1 MINHYLCSILIKSQP
16 YKKMKKKMFGMGI
29 TEILLIA
36 IVAVIALG
44 PEKLPDAMVKIAK
57 MFNSIKKGI
66 SDAKTTLDNELNIAE
81 LKEEANKFKAQI
93 EDTKSSLSIEN
104 KFDLGLD
111 DILKDDLEAS
121 KNDNEVEKIKEK
133 FAKVNEDK
141 AQKSKDEKFSLKN
154 SEEVK

>member
-1 MINHYLCSILIKSQP
+1 
-16 YKKMKKKMFGMGI
+16 MFGMGI

-57 MFNSIKKGI
+57 MFNSFKKGI

-141 AQKSKDEKFSLKN
+141 DQKSKDEKFSLKN

>member
-1 MINHYLCSILIKSQP
+1 
-16 YKKMKKKMFGMGI
+16 MFGMGI

-44 PEKLPDAMVKIAK
+44 PEKLPDAMVKIARL
-57 MFNSIKKGI
+57 FNSVKKGI
-66 SDAKTTLDNELNIAE
+66 NDAKTTLDNELNIKE

-104 KFDLGLD
+104 KFDLGID
-111 DILKDDLEAS
+111 DILKDDLKPE
-121 KNDNEVEKIKEK
+121 NEVEKIKGK

-141 AQKSKDEKFSLKN
+141 ALEKKEEKFSLKN
-154 SEEVK
+154 SEDIK

>member
-1 MINHYLCSILIKSQP
+1 
-16 YKKMKKKMFGMGI
+16 MFGMGI

-57 MFNSIKKGI
+57 IFNSVKKGI
-66 SDAKTTLDNELNIAE
+66 NDAKTTLDNELNIAE

-111 DILKDDLEAS
+111 DILKNDLEPLR
-121 KNDNEVEKIKEK
+121 NDNEVEKIKEK
-133 FAKVNEDK
+133 FAKVNENK
-141 AQKSKDEKFSLKN
+141 SQKSKDEKLSLKN

>member
-1 MINHYLCSILIKSQP
+1 
-16 YKKMKKKMFGMGI
+16 MFGMGT

-57 MFNSIKKGI
+57 MFNSVKKGI

-104 KFDLGLD
+104 KFNLGLD
-111 DILKDDLEAS
+111 DILKDDLEPL
-121 KNDNEVEKIKEK
+121 KNENEVEKIKEK
-133 FAKVNEDK
+133 FAKANEDK
-141 AQKSKDEKFSLKN
+141 SQKSKDEKLSLKN

>member
-1 MINHYLCSILIKSQP
+1 
-16 YKKMKKKMFGMGI
+16 MFGMGI
-29 TEILLIA
+29 TEILLIS

-57 MFNSIKKGI
+57 IFNSVKKGI
-66 SDAKTTLDNELNIAE
+66 NDAKTTLDNELNIAE

>member
-1 MINHYLCSILIKSQP
+1 
-16 YKKMKKKMFGMGI
+16 MFGMGI

-133 FAKVNEDK
+133 FAKANEDK
-141 AQKSKDEKFSLKN
+141 VKKSENEKFSLKN
-154 SEEVK
+154 NEEVK

>member
-1 MINHYLCSILIKSQP
+1 
-16 YKKMKKKMFGMGI
+16 MFGMGI

-57 MFNSIKKGI
+57 MFNSVKKGI

-141 AQKSKDEKFSLKN
+141 AIKSENEKFSLKN
-154 SEEVK
+154 NEEVK

>member
-1 MINHYLCSILIKSQP
+1 
-16 YKKMKKKMFGMGI
+16 MFGMGI

-57 MFNSIKKGI
+57 MFNSVKKGI

-93 EDTKSSLSIEN
+93 EEDRKS
-104 KFDLGLD
+104 
-111 DILKDDLEAS
+111 
-121 KNDNEVEKIKEK
+121 V
-133 FAKVNEDK
+133 V
-141 AQKSKDEKFSLKN
+141 
-154 SEEVK
+154 

>member
-1 MINHYLCSILIKSQP
+1 
-16 YKKMKKKMFGMGI
+16 MFGMGI

-141 AQKSKDEKFSLKN
+141 ALEKKEEKFSLKN
-154 SEEVK
+154 SEDIK